1 MAVAGSADGASFVR
15 PVIATVIVIA
25 AAWAVCA
32 SVSPLVLTT
41 WMGVAWM
48 AAVPPQ
54 VVIGPVWHTGWPPFA
69 ANKPQPVKGLLLTL
83 LTVVAGAA
91 CYAWIQYGVG
101 RGYGPPPPMTVMYT
115 ITSIIVC
122 LWLALLWRCWPLTV
136 FLKSPWALGAG
147 VIVFSYGVA
156 WLLFH
161 FLFNF
166 GFLAGAP
173 VYVEA
178 LDPKGLFLAWTP
190 LVFGVTS
197 VSCIMALML
206 LDFWP
211 IAGLVKGH
219 PVGISAVGSVVVLA
233 LTAVIFNLATRTF
246 GMDPVVFLVRYP
258 VSFIFGFFLITAMA
272 ENRLFAKMAQP
283 VKGLMLIVCALL
295 AMYAM
300 FVLYAW
306 AAPFI
311 ARAQLLSGAPTY
323 DLELWVATAMLGIT
337 FPLIIAFTGF
347 FDFWPLKRRS

>member
-1 MAVAGSADGASFVR
+1 MAVAASTEKASFVR
-15 PVIATVIVIA
+15 PVIAAVIVIA
-25 AAWAVCA
+25 LAWVVCA

-48 AAVPPQ
+48 ATVPAQ

-83 LTVVAGAA
+83 LTVVVGAV

-136 FLKSPWALGAG
+136 FLKSPWALGLG
-147 VIVFSYGVA
+147 VVVFSYAVA
-156 WLLFH
+156 WALFH
-161 FLFNF
+161 LLFNF
-166 GFLAGAP
+166 GFMAGAP

-178 LDPKGLFLAWTP
+178 LDPKGMLLAWTP

-211 IAGLVKGH
+211 ITLITKN
-219 PVGISAVGSVVVLA
+219 PVAVSAIGSVVVLA
-233 LTAVIFNLATRTF
+233 LAALILRVVVGGL
-246 GMDPVVFLVRYP
+246 GMDPVSFMVRFP

-272 ENRLFAKMAQP
+272 ENRLFAGMAQP
-283 VKGLMLIVCALL
+283 LKGLLLIVCAKV
-295 AMYAM
+295 AMFGMYA
-300 FVLYAW
+300 LYAW
-306 AAPFI
+306 AAPML
-311 ARAQLLSGAPTY
+311 AGTPLASGAPTY